1 MRVNSHKM
9 DYQITDL
16 KNGLR
21 VVTTCRPSGTTVV
34 RVYVRAGSRYDGE
47 HPGKAHFVEHMLF
60 TGTANRNSRQIYSDI
75 ESIGGVIQANT
86 AKEYTTFS
94 VAVMDRYLES
104 GLDVLADVITNPVFD
119 RIAFLKEKLVIME
132 EIKQAQDSQSILW
145 DLFSRTLWVEN
156 PIRWPVLGKMESLR
170 DLEYEDMLD
179 FYQERYAARNTVV
192 SVCGD
197 IDHERAVEQV
207 SQQFSHL
214 ATGEELRPA
223 PTIEPPPSR
232 RTAHI
237 EQDVHQTSLLMG
249 VLAAS
254 MKDEDRYAV
263 RLIDRILGSG
273 GSSRLSQRLREEE
286 KYVYSVHSLAH
297 PYEDTGCFAV
307 YTACSPENI
316 QKVESLIL
324 EEWEKLSSEPV
335 SDEELEAARR
345 IYEGT
350 LARECETNMFVA
362 GISGIEALLCKIEPF
377 DESVEK
383 INAVTK
389 EDIMDAAERYL
400 SASAY
405 TIVTVGRNWQ
415 E

>member
-1 MRVNSHKM
+1 MNM
-9 DYQITDL
+9 DYKVTIL
-16 KNGLR
+16 KNDLR
-21 VVTTCRPSGTTVV
+21 VVTTCRPSGTTVI
-34 RVYVRAGSRYDGE
+34 RIYVRAGSRYDDE
-47 HPGKAHFVEHMLF
+47 HQGKAHFVEHMLF
-60 TGTANRNSRQIYSDI
+60 TGTANRSSRQIYSDI

-86 AKEYTTFS
+86 AKEYATFS
-94 VAVMDRYLES
+94 VAVMDRYLGR

-132 EIKQAQDSQSILW
+132 EIRQAQDSQSIIW
-145 DLFSRTLWVEN
+145 DLFSETLWVEN
-156 PIRWPVLGKMESLR
+156 PIRWPVRGRMESLR

-179 FYQERYAARNTVV
+179 FYQERYTARNIVV

-207 SQQFSHL
+207 SQQFSYL
-214 ATGEELRPA
+214 ETGEELRPA
-223 PTIEPPPSR
+223 PTIEPPSSR

-237 EQDVHQTSLLMG
+237 EKDIHQTSLMMG

-263 RLIDRILGSG
+263 KLIDRILGSG

-286 KYVYSVHSLAH
+286 KYVYSIHSLTY

-324 EEWEKLSSEPV
+324 EEWERLSSEPV

-345 IYEGT
+345 SYEGT
-350 LARECETNMFVA
+350 LTRECETNMYVA
-362 GISGIEALLCKIEPF
+362 GFSGIEALLCEIEPF
-377 DESVEK
+377 AESIEK

-389 EDIMDAAERYL
+389 EDIMDAAKRYL
-400 SASAY
+400 STSAY
-405 TIVTVGRNWQ
+405 TMITVGRNWQ